1 MSDFI
6 SDLMGGVVNKV
17 SSGLVSCIWRK
28 TRGRLELS
36 SETSYGRRDNEEV
49 KCNIAQSRPF
59 FSRKID
65 ALKLLLVVVLGER
78 GGHGQGRGG
87 QHVLPH
93 NQGEQQGL

>member
-1 MSDFI
+1 MLFSAQG
-6 SDLMGGVVNKV
+6 SPAKLACKG

-49 KCNIAQSRPF
+49 KCNIAYSRTF

-65 ALKLLLVVVLGER
+65 AVKLLLVVVLGER
-78 GGHGQGRGG
+78 GVDGQGRGG
-87 QHVLPH
+87 QHVLSDD
-93 NQGEQQGL
+93 QGEQQGL